1 MIQERKGKRLVGR
14 FESFDDFID
23 YVSNT
28 RPVWEKSSLASE
40 QDDFK
45 FNQTDSFDH
54 AVDLASNGWEAGRDL
69 MSDVIDEFDSNL
81 VHAIALE
88 TRELDVGGDFPD
100 VGIAVTGDPVCM
112 ENVTMAETPS
122 PVIRIGVSGTFNYK
136 VKGKQVMYR
145 GGAIASYVDALEN
158 QGWRVELV
166 WNGQSVTSGTGKL
179 DDLEFQIMLKEA
191 NQPVD
196 IDRLSFALAHPAMLR
211 RLEFRLDETI
221 ADAEE
226 NFCFGYGSARHKRP
240 SDVDIW
246 IPGFEPNSA
255 DEALARIASIV
266 QKELHG
272 NTSGE

>member
-1 MIQERKGKRLVGR
+1 VGR